1 MQTPQQSGHQTSSKA
16 PLVKNAADGQLL
28 TSITENIWEVNA
40 PLKLP
45 GLRMTHR
52 MTVLRLQSG
61 GLLIHSPVQYTR
73 ALRDAILAL
82 GSPRW
87 FVAPSRF
94 HDMYWLEWFGA
105 FPQARFVTVPG
116 MREEHPELPFAEVFS
131 DRSNFWD
138 GELLPLPVRGMP
150 RINEFVFLHPA
161 SRTLIL
167 ADLVFNLNAD
177 AQNAL
182 GRFFL
187 RLNGLYRKPGI
198 SRIFRSFVRDKTA
211 FRESLQEILSHDFD
225 RMIIGH
231 GPNLGGR
238 PILDQAARQAGII

>member
-1 MQTPQQSGHQTSSKA
+1 MQTTPQTSNT
-16 PLVKNAADGQLL
+16 PLDNNSPTQLL
-28 TSITENIWEVNA
+28 TPITENIWEISA
-40 PLKLP
+40 PLNLP

-61 GLLIHSPVQYTR
+61 GLLIHSPIQYTR
-73 ALRDAILAL
+73 PLRDAILAL

-116 MREEHPELPFAEVFS
+116 MREEHPELPFAEVLT
-131 DRSNFWD
+131 DHSNFWD
-138 GELLPLPVRGMP
+138 GELVPIPVRGIT
-150 RINEFVFLHPA
+150 RINEFAFLHPA
-161 SRTLIL
+161 SRSLIL
-167 ADLVFNLNAD
+167 ADLVFNLDTD

-182 GRFFL
+182 GRLFL
-187 RLNGLYRKPGI
+187 RLNGIYRKPGI
-198 SRIFRSFVRDKTA
+198 SRIFRAFIKDKIA
-211 FRESLQEILSHDFD
+211 FRDSIQQILARDFN
-225 RMIIGH
+225 RTIIGH

-238 PILDQAARQAGII
+238 TILEQAAKTAGII

>member
-1 MQTPQQSGHQTSSKA
+1 MISKTPPGQSNTTPQFLIPIDQ
-16 PLVKNAADGQLL
+16 
-28 TSITENIWEVNA
+28 NIWEVNA
-40 PLKLP
+40 PLKVP

-52 MTVLRLQSG
+52 MTILRLQSG
-61 GLLIHSPVQYTR
+61 GLLIHSPVQYHR
-73 ALRDAILAL
+73 PLRDAILAL
-82 GSPRW
+82 GSPKW

-116 MREEHPELPFAEVFS
+116 MREEHPELPFAEVLT
-131 DRSNFWD
+131 DHSNFWD
-138 GELLPLPVRGMP
+138 GELIPISVRGMP
-150 RINEFVFLHPA
+150 KINEFIVLHPA
-161 SRTLIL
+161 SRSLIL
-167 ADLVFNLNAD
+167 ADLIFNLDTD

-182 GRFFL
+182 GRLFL

-198 SRIFRSFVRDKTA
+198 SRIFRTFIKDKIA
-211 FRESLQEILSHDFD
+211 FRDSIQQILACDFD

-238 PILDQAARQAGII
+238 PILEQAAKTAGII